1 MKWWRLLRNQIKS
14 CHKAFSKTC
23 GDETAVHPVWFTPP
37 HFLLTRVREAQSATC
52 IEAEREQTAAD
63 QRQTKEMK
71 TWLLHNYECSPPI
84 PRGALISCSVWYN
97 KVWMMPSAR
106 HAKSYTVTVSHLIGL
121 ATGCCCCCLCCCWGN
136 HGHSEKPGD
145 EERRNNKGMSV
156 MLFRTNTDKQRI
168 VCMRLFCNAHVFC
181 ETPTQ

>member
-1 MKWWRLLRNQIKS
+1 MWWWDCCTPSVIHPSSFPVDQSQGGTERHMHRGGERADRCRS
-14 CHKAFSKTC
+14 EA
-23 GDETAVHPVWFTPP
+23 DEGNENVTPSQ
-37 HFLLTRVREAQSATC
+37 LWMQ
-52 IEAEREQTAAD
+52 
-63 QRQTKEMK
+63 
-71 TWLLHNYECSPPI
+71 PPI

-121 ATGCCCCCLCCCWGN
+121 ATGCCCCCCLCCCWGN

-156 MLFRTNTDKQRI
+156 MLFHTNTDKQRI
-168 VCMRLFCNAHVFC
+168 VCMRLFCNAHALC
-181 ETPTQ
+181 KTPTQ